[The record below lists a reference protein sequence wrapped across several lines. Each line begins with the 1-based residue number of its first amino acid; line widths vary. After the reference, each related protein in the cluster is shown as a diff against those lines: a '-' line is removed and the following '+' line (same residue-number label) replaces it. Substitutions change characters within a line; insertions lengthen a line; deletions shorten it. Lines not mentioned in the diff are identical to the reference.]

1 MLKNK
6 KLFFILLITLILLF
20 FSVSSCF
27 ADNSPIPLPNE
38 YEYYVVWYVDNTYYA
53 MTSQNKATYQDY
65 DGNENFWLDGD
76 KKFYIYNGSS
86 WLEDSIPNSYYGSN
100 YVVFQYRQNYGLT
113 FASTIYASNHD
124 IVFTADPGKVFF
136 HKAPVGVLAQ
146 KLEGVEMSQVM
157 KEILGVLPL
166 IIVVVVSLVGLRKAF
181 QMLSTL
187 LRKA

>member
-6 KLFFILLITLILLF
+6 KLFAVLLITLILLV

-27 ADNSPIPLPNE
+27 ADTTPIPPPNE
-38 YEYYVVWYVDNTYYA
+38 HEYYVVWYVDDIYYA
-53 MTSQNKATYQDY
+53 IVSQNKCTYQDY
-65 DGNENFWLDGD
+65 GDNENFWLDGD

-86 WLEDSIPNSYYGSN
+86 WENGSIPNSYYGSS

-113 FASTIYASNHD
+113 FASTIYASNYD
-124 IVFTADPGKVFF
+124 IVFTADRGKVFF

-157 KEILGVLPL
+157 KELVGLVPL
-166 IIVVVVSLVGLRKAF
+166 VIGLLVSVIGLRKALQILF
-181 QMLSTL
+181 QVLKNS
-187 LRKA
+187 